1 MICET
6 RGGAGAH
13 QPFRKF
19 LGNVGNFGKNM
30 NIWNISRSNRKDYS
44 SIFFFGVPR
53 VIIVNSLIYISNI
66 VVNPSYMLLNV
77 STLRCK
83 YWLIKW
89 KGLSEYRK
97 YEVYLDF
104 LQVIIFEKKKAFSY
118 LYDISWILL
127 LLINS
132 KGSFFECTE

>member
-1 MICET
+1 MRDK
-6 RGGAGAH
+6 RGSRSTPAFKKKKK
-13 QPFRKF
+13 PINFRKF
-19 LGNVGNFGKNM
+19 MENLGKFGKNM

-44 SIFFFGVPR
+44 SIFFFGAPR

-104 LQVIIFEKKKAFSY
+104 LQVIIFEKKKLSRIYMIFHEY
-118 LYDISWILL
+118 YY
-127 LLINS
+127 
-132 KGSFFECTE
+132 C